1 MAFIGESRKSKESP
15 WDVYVC
21 LDWEECEMIIDAVG
35 KSVGR
40 RLRSYC
46 YYKDFVESGEA
57 TIKQQ
62 DKYIEAENKYET
74 ILSVHDT
81 ICKYLNM
88 CKKNIDKT

>member
-1 MAFIGESRKSKESP
+1 MAFIGESRESNKSP
-15 WDVYVC
+15 WDLYVC
-21 LDWEECEMIIDAVG
+21 LDWEECEMIMDAVG

-40 RLRSYC
+40 RLKSYC
-46 YYKDFVESGEA
+46 YYKDLVESGEA
-57 TIKQQ
+57 TSKQQ
-62 DKYIEAENKYET
+62 DKYIEAEENYET